1 MFFSRLIGAA
11 VWLLLLSTPFAVA
24 FGASFRA
31 FTIGNSL
38 TWDTQPQTLDDSQWH
53 VFCNRHLQYIY
64 DTPTGHC
71 ITTSTMW
78 TSALAN
84 NTYDY
89 VSVQPFAGTT
99 LEQDTTIISEWMQ
112 MQPDAVFVLHTG
124 WNGYGGYVQLYNSQ
138 NVTTANASDAYFTA
152 LEQNLRQLHPDR
164 EIRRSVAAAIL
175 YDIALDIQ
183 SGDAPLTSLS
193 ELYRDPIHMSYGD
206 GRYLMHNV
214 MRLALDQGLR
224 LTSEDEATPQ
234 RSYLNAKLRE
244 FRDATGVVAG
254 DFNADGVVDAADY
267 TVWRDAFGA
276 ETEVSLGNA
285 GDGYAGVDM
294 GDYQLW
300 RTNFGAAASSAL
312 TTAASAVPEPTAF
325 ASMVVLMVACAA
337 FRRT

>member
-1 MFFSRLIGAA
+1 
-11 VWLLLLSTPFAVA
+11 
-24 FGASFRA
+24 
-31 FTIGNSL
+31 
-38 TWDTQPQTLDDSQWH
+38 
-53 VFCNRHLQYIY
+53 
-64 DTPTGHC
+64 
-71 ITTSTMW
+71 MW